1 MKHRLDFGYL
11 VILPNNII
19 EVIVD
24 DGVELTLEMVEESHR
39 ALRKT
44 ITANFALLINNIHN
58 FEVEFE
64 AKLTMASQEQLKA
77 IAFVYYNQQNKTEI
91 ENLIRLRK
99 IDKWNVKTFSGLEMG
114 WEEAHHWLSKEMDK
128 LKKRFH

>member
-44 ITANFALLINNIHN
+44 ITANFALLINNIHD

-91 ENLIRLRK
+91 ENLIKLRK

-128 LKKRFH
+128 LKRRFH